1 MEKELVDT
9 EDKQPFDS
17 KARYIDISKKFMIV
31 FIILFIIAFSNIVT
45 IVIAIQNKS
54 TLVTLCFGVF
64 SHFINIIYS
73 IVLFLLGK
81 YDSDFGFAGLI
92 NIVET
97 LITFINRFCPF
108 SGMSR
113 LFFSFLAIIL
123 SFYHFQKFSDAMS
136 SRFLPVDI
144 SLSNSWD
151 SFHKVNRFIV
161 IAVSLVYYSLTMI
174 SSDQYFYLKSKIL
187 IFCVICLI
195 VICLFSILIWDL
207 ILLYKSTV
215 TMKAF
220 VNKPDEPP
228 ANAVSVMPLISCD
241 NPVE

>member
-1 MEKELVDT
+1 MENELVDT

-17 KARYIDISKKFMIV
+17 KARYIDMSKKFMIV

-54 TLVTLCFGVF
+54 TLVALCFGVF
-64 SHFINIIYS
+64 SLFINVIYS
-73 IVLFLLGK
+73 ILLFLLGK
-81 YDSDFGFAGLI
+81 YDSDFSFAGLI

-97 LITFINRFCPF
+97 LISFINRFIPF

-123 SFYHFQKFSDAMS
+123 SFYLFQKFSDAMS

-151 SFHKVNRFIV
+151 IFHKVNRFIV
-161 IAVSLVYYSLTMI
+161 IAVSLVYYSLTM
-174 SSDQYFYLKSKIL
+174 QYYNLKSNIL

-207 ILLYKSTV
+207 ILLYKSSI
-215 TMKAF
+215 TMKSFAS
-220 VNKPDEPP
+220 KPDEPP
-228 ANAVSVMPLISCD
+228 ANTASVTPLISYD